1 MRSKFTWI
9 LTLFFAL
16 IVQAGFAQKP
26 VTGVVKTQDGE
37 PIPGATVMLVGTNQG
52 TDTDD
57 EGKYT
62 LNLKKGDKIQVV
74 YEGFKP
80 TTVTATDSG
89 ILNVTLVEDDSW
101 VIDEVI
107 VDTYRTTSKPKSNV
121 AASTVTSKTIEGRPN
136 ASFIQTLQGQ
146 VPGLN
151 ISTGSGQPGSSN
163 TMVLLRGI
171 GSING
176 NTEPL
181 YVIDGVPMATAN
193 FRSINQNDIESISVL
208 KDAGATSIYGN
219 RGANGVIVVT
229 TKRGSFNQNLQ
240 IKYVGTTGV
249 STIQKHRYNLMD
261 GPELMAFENQTQKNN
276 VRWNASQL
284 RNAYNTDWVDYF
296 FRDAISQNHTLS
308 FSSGSKNISQFTSI
322 GYTNHEGVLENTDL
336 QRFNFRSN
344 ITGKSENNRLTYNTN
359 IT

>member
-80 TTVTATDSG
+80 TTVTVTDSG
-89 ILNVTLVEDDSW
+89 ILNVTLVEADVTELIDV
-101 VIDEVI
+101 VI
-107 VDTYRTTSKPKSNV
+107 DTYRTTSKPKSNV
-121 AASTVTSKTIEGRPN
+121 AASTITAKTIEGRPN
-136 ASFIQTLQGQ
+136 ASFVQTLQGQ

-151 ISTGSGQPGSSN
+151 ISTGSGQPGSSD
-163 TMVLLRGI
+163 TSVILRGI

-181 YVIDGVPMATAN
+181 FVIDGVPMSSAN
-193 FRSINQNDIESISVL
+193 FRS
-208 KDAGATSIYGN
+208 
-219 RGANGVIVVT
+219 
-229 TKRGSFNQNLQ
+229 
-240 IKYVGTTGV
+240 
-249 STIQKHRYNLMD
+249 
-261 GPELMAFENQTQKNN
+261 
-276 VRWNASQL
+276 
-284 RNAYNTDWVDYF
+284 
-296 FRDAISQNHTLS
+296 
-308 FSSGSKNISQFTSI
+308 
-322 GYTNHEGVLENTDL
+322 
-336 QRFNFRSN
+336 
-344 ITGKSENNRLTYNTN
+344 
-359 IT
+359 